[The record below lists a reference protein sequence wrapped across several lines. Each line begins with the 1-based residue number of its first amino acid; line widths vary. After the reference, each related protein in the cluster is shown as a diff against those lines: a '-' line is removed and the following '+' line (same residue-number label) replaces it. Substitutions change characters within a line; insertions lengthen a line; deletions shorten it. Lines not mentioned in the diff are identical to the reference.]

1 MQMKLKFLMLSLCVT
16 PFMMAQTTDTATQEL
31 RAASGADDSQFTF
44 TESQLGEDEDM
55 SQNVTIISSNGDL
68 FANQVGY
75 GFSAVRFRYR
85 AFNQK
90 YNDVYINGMQMNDM
104 ETGQF
109 RFSLVGGLNNQTRSA
124 ESVLPFESNNF
135 SLAGMGGANNYN
147 FRAGSMAAGS
157 RASLLLTNR
166 NYNVRGMYTYS
177 SGFNAK
183 GWAWTANLTYRGATY
198 GMQNINPFYKGT
210 FYNALSYFF
219 GVEKIINDK
228 HSVSFSTWGN
238 PTERASQGAS
248 TDEMYWIANSHY
260 YNPYWGYQNGKVRA
274 SRIVNDFAP
283 SAVFTWDYKI
293 NDITKLTTTLGG
305 RYSMYKNTSL
315 DYNNSDNPSPDYWKN
330 MPSAYYNVWNQST
343 PRNND
348 YTPQAWEQAYN
359 YLAADESH
367 RQINWDRLYA
377 ANKGSNAQ
385 GTDAMYF
392 IKAKHNNQLTL
403 QLNSV
408 LNTELDPFKHFSIG
422 LGLGAN
428 RGRHFMSIDDLL
440 GGKNFHNIN
449 TFAVSSYGERS
460 DMVQYDLNKPSY
472 IGDAGSNLKEGDKY
486 RYDYFL
492 NIRKATLWTAY
503 TANARRIHFLF
514 GAKVNYTDMQREG
527 MMRNGMAANNSFGKS
542 GTAHFLDGGAKT
554 SMSVNLGGGHA
565 FSLGVG
571 METRAPQASTA
582 FAAPEINNDFVKDL
596 HLEQVFSSAFGYQ
609 LRSSWLNLNVNA
621 YYSYMKHVTEWQNY
635 YFDDNNS
642 FTYVSLTDI
651 QKANYGVELGAKV
664 KLTGTLDIKA
674 YGTISDAKYLNNA
687 HARYMVSKRAE
698 YIDTKVYSKGM
709 RESGTPLT
717 AASLGLSYHNRGWFI
732 DIAGKYYDRIYL
744 SWSPSMRYESVIARR
759 QSAGDVL
766 FDNNGALLPDAFA
779 QAEGKGGFMLDGS
792 IGRSIYLKKGSLSI
806 NLSINNILNNTN
818 IVTGGYEQSRTDY
831 TKNNQGGYDKRV
843 YYFSK
848 NPKKY
853 YALGT
858 NGMLNI
864 TWRF

>member
-1 MQMKLKFLMLSLCVT
+1 MQMKLKFLMLSLCAT

-293 NDITKLTTTLGG
+293 NDITKLTTTVGG

-315 DYNNSDNPSPDYWKN
+315 DYNNSDNPSPD
-330 MPSAYYNVWNQST
+330 
-343 PRNND
+343 
-348 YTPQAWEQAYN
+348 
-359 YLAADESH
+359 
-367 RQINWDRLYA
+367 
-377 ANKGSNAQ
+377 
-385 GTDAMYF
+385 
-392 IKAKHNNQLTL
+392 
-403 QLNSV
+403 
-408 LNTELDPFKHFSIG
+408 
-422 LGLGAN
+422 
-428 RGRHFMSIDDLL
+428 
-440 GGKNFHNIN
+440 
-449 TFAVSSYGERS
+449 
-460 DMVQYDLNKPSY
+460 
-472 IGDAGSNLKEGDKY
+472 
-486 RYDYFL
+486 
-492 NIRKATLWTAY
+492 
-503 TANARRIHFLF
+503 
-514 GAKVNYTDMQREG
+514 
-527 MMRNGMAANNSFGKS
+527 
-542 GTAHFLDGGAKT
+542 
-554 SMSVNLGGGHA
+554 
-565 FSLGVG
+565 
-571 METRAPQASTA
+571 
-582 FAAPEINNDFVKDL
+582 
-596 HLEQVFSSAFGYQ
+596 
-609 LRSSWLNLNVNA
+609 
-621 YYSYMKHVTEWQNY
+621 
-635 YFDDNNS
+635 
-642 FTYVSLTDI
+642 
-651 QKANYGVELGAKV
+651 
-664 KLTGTLDIKA
+664 
-674 YGTISDAKYLNNA
+674 
-687 HARYMVSKRAE
+687 
-698 YIDTKVYSKGM
+698 
-709 RESGTPLT
+709 
-717 AASLGLSYHNRGWFI
+717 
-732 DIAGKYYDRIYL
+732 
-744 SWSPSMRYESVIARR
+744 
-759 QSAGDVL
+759 
-766 FDNNGALLPDAFA
+766 
-779 QAEGKGGFMLDGS
+779 
-792 IGRSIYLKKGSLSI
+792 
-806 NLSINNILNNTN
+806 
-818 IVTGGYEQSRTDY
+818 
-831 TKNNQGGYDKRV
+831 
-843 YYFSK
+843 
-848 NPKKY
+848 
-853 YALGT
+853 
-858 NGMLNI
+858 
-864 TWRF
+864 